1 MANKFNLQEGSNW
14 EGQIDKSKESKTW
27 GIIEWTKKAIMALS
41 AAAALNAGVALADDS
56 KVVTVPLDYIESTSS
71 IQIPEW
77 ATKYASNGIE
87 YSVWEKEDNTLA
99 MKFTKLNTLG
109 WNDSEFIHFTFKWAK
124 YVFDM
129 VPSESLN
136 AYAVTTVMERCDW
149 VDRKWVVDP
158 DKKDWKLKGFK
169 EKRCEWVSDKLNMM
183 AETME
188 RDFRIAQSK
197 DEIAQSKD
205 EIAQSKANIV
215 KSQAIIDEENKK
227 QQKLAKISDLL
238 TWKN

>member
-1 MANKFNLQEGSNW
+1 MFIYKIKFMANKFNLQEGSNW

-158 DKKDWKLKGFK
+158 DKKNGILDNFPEKKCEIISKKINLIAEKL
-169 EKRCEWVSDKLNMM
+169 E
-183 AETME
+183 AET
-188 RDFRIAQSK
+188 RITQHKQEIAADKQEIAA
-197 DEIAQSKD
+197 DRQEIAQL
-205 EIAQSKANIV
+205 
-215 KSQAIIDEENKK
+215 KK
-227 QQKLAKISDLL
+227 IKQTLS
-238 TWKN
+238 WNN